1 MTGTGLWLFFCE
13 GVAGET
19 AVPRPP
25 RFEVPDVSLLL
36 PKRRLEDSTEFRAR
50 VIEAAPGNGLP
61 TIPTARNSQP
71 KSQVQFQCNQ
81 HLQNAD

>member
-1 MTGTGLWLFFCE
+1 MTGTGLWLFFCD
-13 GVAGET
+13 GVAGDT
-19 AVPRPP
+19 AGPCPH

-36 PKRRLEDSTEFRAR
+36 AKRRLENTEFRAR

-61 TIPTARNSQP
+61 VIPTARNPQP
-71 KSQVQFQCNQ
+71 RSQVQFQCNQ